1 MKKKAGGKFWN
12 LVLFSLY
19 MVCQK
24 VVFCFSVLVSLVFM
38 WKVIKSA
45 KQNVYFF
52 LILMSYEL
60 YYMLSFVK
68 LLMPKVRTA
77 ENVVR
82 SASVCHSFLSY
93 TGF

>member
-1 MKKKAGGKFWN
+1 
-12 LVLFSLY
+12 
-19 MVCQK
+19 
-24 VVFCFSVLVSLVFM
+24 M

-82 SASVCHSFLSY
+82 GASVCHSFLSY